1 MLALSLATALA
12 DVRTLTEQRPRIVMR
27 RSLLHLYMT
36 PVLDDGPELTCPF
49 SEGPD
54 AISLRDAFI
63 SLYTVI
69 VEPVQVNIIIL
80 DSPLISL
87 V

>member
-1 MLALSLATALA
+1 
-12 DVRTLTEQRPRIVMR
+12 
-27 RSLLHLYMT
+27 MT
-36 PVLDDGPELTCPF
+36 PVLNDGPELSCPC

-54 AISLRDAFI
+54 AITVLKDAFI

-69 VEPVQVNIIIL
+69 VEPVRANITIL

>member
-12 DVRTLTEQRPRIVMR
+12 DVRTLTEQRPRIVT

-36 PVLDDGPELTCPF
+36 PVLNDGPELTCPF

-69 VEPVQVNIIIL
+69 VEPVRADIIIL